1 MIAKEH
7 GLKHGNFH
15 NGWRPKKLEL
25 MDRQWLEA
33 QMHQAAPL
41 SSVAKNTAGTL
52 GVFFGTSRMLG
63 FTRNGT
69 PQKHFSSKMKNF
81 FLEHCFLTPLEC
93 RDEQTNYSLVV
104 LRSSIKTK
112 PVFLFNQNTTLP
124 PPPPEN

>member
-52 GVFFGTSRMLG
+52 GVFFWNLKDVRVHKKWNTTKTLLL
-63 FTRNGT
+63 
-69 PQKHFSSKMKNF
+69 KNEEF
-81 FLEHCFLTPLEC
+81 FLGTLL
-93 RDEQTNYSLVV
+93 L
-104 LRSSIKTK
+104 
-112 PVFLFNQNTTLP
+112 NTT
-124 PPPPEN
+124 